1 MAVYSSSAPRRP
13 GPWIP
18 PCEMVGSMASRISCR
33 TCGPMDFS
41 DVGSHGCMHSCS
53 NSATSRAAGLTTM
66 LCMPYRCSGAHQ
78 SGNFIVGESAYR
90 LWLDQLQQTPEC
102 LDSRQ
107 LPQAYT
113 ERAQRAMQ
121 YGLAGSSAAG
131 EFPKFTALRTLAGG
145 PTPLRTLALVRSFGP
160 SAITTCKLSARQ

>member
-1 MAVYSSSAPRRP
+1 MRDGWFDGLPYFLQDLRPDGFLGRRFARVYAQLLQLSDEPRSWSDDDALYAVS
-13 GPWIP
+13 
-18 PCEMVGSMASRISCR
+18 
-33 TCGPMDFS
+33 
-41 DVGSHGCMHSCS
+41 
-53 NSATSRAAGLTTM
+53 L
-66 LCMPYRCSGAHQ
+66 LGADQ